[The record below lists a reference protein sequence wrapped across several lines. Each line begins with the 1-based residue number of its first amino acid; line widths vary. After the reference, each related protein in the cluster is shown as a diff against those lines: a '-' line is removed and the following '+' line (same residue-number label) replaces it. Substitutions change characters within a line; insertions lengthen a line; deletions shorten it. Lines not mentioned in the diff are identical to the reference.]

1 MIIICH
7 TEPGYSNQLFQ
18 HVFAWAYAKENKR
31 LFFNASGV
39 SWWKYYRGGRPI
51 LLLLFSL
58 LSSYRYKIPLA
69 VQRIFKMGFVSLDS
83 YETMNDKFQQLAN
96 YNLVFLSGWFLR
108 VPLEKHRERLKAK
121 FALRKKYYSKNRLV
135 NHVKTLKEE
144 GFILV
149 GVHIRRGDYRNY
161 EDGKYYYDFTVY
173 MDKVRELRS
182 LLSTDKVKFVLFSN
196 ESIPDHLKTQDI
208 LISQEEWFIDHY
220 LMSNCD
226 YLLGPPSTFT
236 IWASFMGGAKLCL
249 LHDPNRPIIFT
260 DFQEYINPLCY

>member
-18 HVFAWAYAKENKR
+18 HAFAWAYAKENKH
-31 LFFNASGV
+31 LFFNASGI
-39 SWWKYYRGGRPI
+39 SWWKYYHDGRPFLSP
-51 LLLLFSL
+51 LLSL
-58 LSSYRYKIPLA
+58 LSRYRYKIPL
-69 VQRIFKMGFVSLDS
+69 VIQRILKTGFINVDS
-83 YETMNDKFQQLAN
+83 YETMQEKTQQLAN

-108 VPLEKHRERLKAK
+108 VPLEKHRDRLKEK
-121 FALRKKYYSKNRLV
+121 FALRKKYYSKNLFV
-135 NHVKTLKEE
+135 NNVKTLKEE

-161 EDGKYYYDFTVY
+161 EDGKYFYDLSLY
-173 MDKVRELRS
+173 LEKVEELRD
-182 LLSTDKVKFVLFSN
+182 LLKKEKVKFILFSN
-196 ESIPDHLKTQDI
+196 ESIPDHPKTEDI

-249 LHDPNRPIIFT
+249 LHDPNRPILLT
-260 DFQEYINPLCY
+260 DFKEYINPLCY